1 MMQHIPK
8 HIAQQIEAELRK
20 GNKIIAIKIYK
31 EATNV
36 GLKEAKEAKDAIDA
50 WKFSQKT
57 HGETMTDYKLLDNPF
72 VTNPQDSVSNTE
84 IIEKVYHY
92 LSQNQ
97 KLEAIKWVK
106 ETQKIGLKEAKDF
119 VDAIEDKHNFQQP
132 VIEVKNPMP
141 ISHEIAKP
149 ENLPQEGEKINFEL
163 SPIVYNT
170 PKKNPDKAQKQL
182 LFLLLFALL
191 VYMLYKVLI

>member
-8 HIAQQIEAELRK
+8 HISQQIEAELRK

-36 GLKEAKEAKDAIDA
+36 GLKEAKDAIEA
-50 WKFSQKT
+50 WGFSQKT
-57 HGETMTDYKLLDNPF
+57 HVETMTDYKLSE
-72 VTNPQDSVSNTE
+72 NPQDSVSNTE

-92 LSQNQ
+92 LSQNK